1 LVNRKQVVNTDLRKQ
16 ALKKMDIGLDLTS
29 DELRVVGLSK
39 RGKEY
44 ILERFAIGPIPSSVF
59 AAGKVAEP
67 RELAARIGEICT
79 ANGIKPKRAMIS
91 LSGKAAI
98 TRIVELPKMGY
109 AQTRQ
114 AIDLQI
120 NQYVPF
126 PPGDTIYQ
134 FKVLPPSAGSNPAM
148 QEVLLVATRRSTVDS
163 LIQTLRFL
171 QIEPGGIKITSLAAS
186 KLILP
191 RLEGY
196 TQTACM
202 IDLRDTVTDL
212 SFFVNNNFRL
222 SRPIEMGYN
231 SIIAKVS
238 QALSV
243 SHADAEE
250 HMKNDP
256 VDLSLPEE
264 EVDESED
271 NRMRE
276 ALLPIFS
283 NFISELIRSI
293 RYYESQAQRSE
304 RVGKLF
310 IYGNVQLFKNLD
322 RYIEQQTGLEVS
334 ILSVQSLVTTL
345 QGVYST
351 ELLREHAE
359 KLVVAA
365 GLAADLVSKV
375 KPELNLMPS
384 TYYLKRRAMSV
395 VGVGVMMLLAA
406 CIIYW
411 YQLSLLDAKI
421 GEKQN
426 TLSQLQQEEG
436 RYKGRADEF
445 DRVKGE
451 IQNNIPKFKQVF
463 NLVKEQPIWPPLL
476 AELGAV
482 TPDTVFLNEITFNS
496 SDWKID
502 VKGIA
507 LSRWDLMLFCL
518 SVDHSNLFVLGEV
531 SEDEG
536 GSETGGGGGTGGGP
550 RLGVGGGSVSVNDA
564 QLPIDGKDLLNSG
577 AVEASAPMDE
587 FRPPRWTG
595 RPGHNID
602 DFFGA
607 PPWERYAVAWGF
619 EISLNVQAKG
629 KQQDEA
635 IKDLNTWEEVIQD
648 VLNT

>member
-1 LVNRKQVVNTDLRKQ
+1 M
-16 ALKKMDIGLDLTS
+16 KKMDIGLDLTS
-29 DELRVVGLSK
+29 DELRVVGLSR

-44 ILERFAIGPIPSSVF
+44 VLEKFAIGPIPSSVF

-67 RELAARIGEICT
+67 RELATKIGEICA
-79 ANGIKPKRAMIS
+79 ANGIKPKRVMIS

-171 QIEPGGIKITSLAAS
+171 GVGVEPAGIKITSLAAS
-186 KLILP
+186 RLILP
-191 RLEGY
+191 KLEGY
-196 TQTACM
+196 TQTACL

-212 SFFVNNNFRL
+212 SFFVNGNFRL

-238 QALSV
+238 QALGV
-243 SHADAEE
+243 SNADAED
-250 HMKNDP
+250 HLKNQP
-256 VDLSLPEE
+256 IDLAIPEE
-264 EVDESED
+264 EIDETED
-271 NRMRE
+271 NRLRE
-276 ALLPIFS
+276 TLLPIFS

-310 IYGNVQLFKNLD
+310 VYGNVQLFKNLD

-334 ILSVQSLVTTL
+334 ILSVTSLVTTL
-345 QGVYST
+345 QGVYS
-351 ELLREHAE
+351 LDQLREHAE
-359 KLVVAA
+359 KLVVSA
-365 GLAADLVSKV
+365 GLAADLASKT
-375 KPELNLMPS
+375 KPELNLMPQ
-384 TYYLKRRAMSV
+384 TYYLRRRARDV
-395 VGVGVMMLLAA
+395 LIAGVCVLLGA
-406 CIIYW
+406 CVLYW
-411 YQLSLLDAKI
+411 FQLSKLDAKI
-421 GEKQN
+421 SDRNQRLVDLK
-426 TLSQLQQEEG
+426 SEENQ
-436 RYKGRADEF
+436 YKGRADEF
-445 DRVKGE
+445 EKVKSQIGD
-451 IQNNIPKFKQVF
+451 NIPKFKQVF
-463 NLVKEQPIWPPLL
+463 NLVKMQPVWPPLL

-482 TPDTVFLNEITFNS
+482 TPDTVFLEEVTFNS
-496 SDWKID
+496 NDYSVV

-518 SVDHSNLFVLGEV
+518 SVDHSNLFVMGEV
-531 SEDEG
+531 AESEG
-536 GSETGGGGGTGGGP
+536 GGEGGTGGGGGRGGGTAA
-550 RLGVGGGSVSVNDA
+550 VGGGSVSVSSADPPA
-564 QLPIDGKDLLNSG
+564 SDVQSLG
-577 AVEASAPMDE
+577 AGQSLVSPAEGAPMDE

-602 DFFGA
+602 DFFGP
-607 PPWERYAVAWGF
+607 PPWERYLVAWEF
-619 EISLNVQAKG
+619 EMTVKVQAKG
-629 KQQDEA
+629 RQQDEA
-635 IKDLNTWEEVIQD
+635 VKDLDTWEEVIQD
-648 VLNT
+648 VLST

>member
-1 LVNRKQVVNTDLRKQ
+1 MATRKQVMKR
-16 ALKKMDIGLDLTS
+16 MDIGLDLTS
-29 DELRVVGLSK
+29 DELRVIGLSR
-39 RGKEY
+39 RGKEFV
-44 ILERFAIGPIPSSVF
+44 LEKFAIGPIPSSVF

-67 RELAARIGEICT
+67 RELATKIGEICA
-79 ANGIKPKRAMIS
+79 ANGIKPKRVMIS

-126 PPGDTIYQ
+126 PPGDTIYE

-163 LIQTLRFL
+163 LIQTLRYL
-171 QIEPGGIKITSLAAS
+171 GVGVEPAGIKITSLAAS
-186 KLILP
+186 RLILP
-191 RLEGY
+191 KLEGY
-196 TQTACM
+196 TQTACL
-202 IDLRDTVTDL
+202 IDLRDSVTDL
-212 SFFVNNNFRL
+212 SFFVNGNFRL

-243 SHADAEE
+243 SNADAED
-250 HMKNDP
+250 HLKNQP
-256 VDLSLPEE
+256 VDLSIPEE
-264 EVDESED
+264 EIDETED
-271 NRMRE
+271 NRLRE
-276 ALLPIFS
+276 TLLPIFS

-334 ILSVQSLVTTL
+334 VLAVTSLVTTL
-345 QGVYST
+345 QGVYS
-351 ELLREHAE
+351 LDQLREHAE

-365 GLAADLVSKV
+365 GLSADLASKT
-375 KPELNLMPS
+375 KPELNLMPK
-384 TYYLKRRAMSV
+384 TYYLRMRARAV
-395 VGVGVMMLLAA
+395 LVAGICALLAA
-406 CIIYW
+406 GVIYW
-411 YQLSLLDAKI
+411 FQLGKLDAKI
-421 GEKQN
+421 AERNGSLN
-426 TLSQLQQEEG
+426 DLLAEEAQ
-436 RYKGRADEF
+436 YKGDAEEF
-445 DRVKGE
+445 ERVKGQ
-451 IQNNIPKFKQVF
+451 IQENIPKFKQVF
-463 NLVKEQPIWPPLL
+463 ELVKMQPVWPPLL

-482 TPDTVFLNEITFNS
+482 TPDTVYLNEITCNS
-496 SDWKID
+496 NDYSIE

-518 SVDHSNLFVLGEV
+518 SVDHSNLFVMGEV
-531 SEDEG
+531 TEEEG
-536 GSETGGGGGTGGGP
+536 GGDAGGGLGGGSARTSSP
-550 RLGVGGGSVSVNDA
+550 TGGSVSTSSA
-564 QLPIDGKDLLNSG
+564 QPPVSG
-577 AVEASAPMDE
+577 MQGAGPAQSLVAPGEGAPMDE

-602 DFFGA
+602 DFFGP
-607 PPWERYAVAWGF
+607 PPWERYLVAWEFGMT
-619 EISLNVQAKG
+619 IKVQAPG
-629 KQQDEA
+629 RQQEEA
-635 IKDLNTWEEVIQD
+635 IKDLDTWEEVIQD
-648 VLNT
+648 VLST